1 MKRLFAIVLSLL
13 MLVGFSA
20 DAVAVNK
27 DDLDKLRKTNECSKC
42 DLTGADLRGANLSEA
57 NLNWAK
63 MTAANLTKANMSK
76 CV

>member
-57 NLNWAK
+57 NLKWAK
-63 MTAANLTKANMSK
+63 MTAANLADSNLT
-76 CV
+76 VG